1 MVIRQLRD
9 CDLSLLSG
17 QGCIVPIMSEH
28 RATSGSSNVYG
39 FRDLAAARQIA
50 PAASARDQIIMLI
63 ENDTIK
69 GPEKSPGAFSP
80 SIRRQ

>member
-1 MVIRQLRD
+1 
-9 CDLSLLSG
+9 
-17 QGCIVPIMSEH
+17 MSEH
-28 RATSGSSNVYG
+28 RANSGSSNVYG

-50 PAASARDQIIMLI
+50 KALSARDQVITLL

-69 GPEKSPGAFSP
+69 DPEKSPGAFSP